1 MLKWF
6 KDCKTQKD
14 AKSLYHKLC
23 RQYHPDISGTDT
35 TAIMQQINAEFA
47 DVFERLPKGDKRA
60 ETHTSA
66 EQNRGSE
73 NESRGNN
80 TTRATA
86 ERFMKIIQRLVKC
99 EGVQIEIVGSWIWLS
114 GDTFK
119 YMRAIKQMGFKYSAK
134 HKKYYLSDDDG
145 AGRRGSRY
153 TFEQICDRYG
163 VERIESEKVAKL
175 TI

>member
-1 MLKWF
+1 
-6 KDCKTQKD
+6 
-14 AKSLYHKLC
+14 
-23 RQYHPDISGTDT
+23 
-35 TAIMQQINAEFA
+35 
-47 DVFERLPKGDKRA
+47 
-60 ETHTSA
+60 
-66 EQNRGSE
+66 
-73 NESRGNN
+73 
-80 TTRATA
+80 
-86 ERFMKIIQRLVKC
+86 MKIIQRLVKC
-99 EGVQIEIVGSWIWLS
+99 EGVKIEIVGSWIWLS

-145 AGRRGSRY
+145 TGRRGSRY